1 MRLTPEITI
10 WIEELVIQYSVQLS
24 IRKPRCLLKVSDVLA
39 LPLEITRGR
48 RTSAYRYQGV
58 TYLKHR
64 IVFIN
69 VRRSRTLN
77 ELKQTVAHELVHLR
91 FPYLSHGDGFRKKVE
106 AVMLGRS
113 FRAYR
118 RRIP

>member
-1 MRLTPEITI
+1 MRLTPEIKS
-10 WIEELVIQYSVQLS
+10 WIEELIIKYSVQLS
-24 IRKPRCLLKVSDVLA
+24 IRKPRYLLQVRDVLA

-58 TYLKHR
+58 TYLKHG

-69 VRRSRTLN
+69 VRRSRTLH

-91 FPYLSHGDGFRKKVE
+91 FPYLSHGDGFRKKIE
-106 AVMLGRS
+106 EVMLGRS
-113 FRAYR
+113 FRAHR
-118 RRIP
+118 RRVP